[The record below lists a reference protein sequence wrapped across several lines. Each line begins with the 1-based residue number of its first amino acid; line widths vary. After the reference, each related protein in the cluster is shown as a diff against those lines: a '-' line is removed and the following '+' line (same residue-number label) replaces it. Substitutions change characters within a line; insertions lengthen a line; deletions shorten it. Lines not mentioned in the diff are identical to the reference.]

1 MDFSLLLFILVVVSG
16 VLYVADLITRKK
28 RKDEEKSPIWV
39 VWGADFFWVLL
50 IVFLLRSFVVE
61 PFKIPS
67 DSMVPTLITGD
78 FILVNKFEYGIRLP
92 VLNQKIIAL
101 NNPKKGDVMVFRHP
115 EDPKIDFIKR
125 VVAVGGDV
133 LEYQNKVLKVNGEVF
148 PVKQIEDYFH
158 PSRMYY
164 SEQFETQIGQRK
176 FRYLNDKNARELFSL
191 PFNFPGD
198 EYCQR
203 FDTNGVRCTVPEN
216 HYFVMGDNRDNSLD
230 SRAWGF
236 VPDENVIGRAFLIW
250 LHLGEMSR
258 VGLSLS

>member
-1 MDFSLLLFILVVVSG
+1 MDFSLLLFILVVASG

-78 FILVNKFEYGIRLP
+78 FILVNKFEYGLRLP
-92 VLNQKIIAL
+92 VLNQKIVSGK
-101 NNPKKGDVMVFRHP
+101 NPQKGDVVVFRHP
-115 EDPKIDFIKR
+115 ENPTIDFIKR
-125 VVAVGGDV
+125 VIGEPGDV
-133 LEYQNKVLKVNGEVF
+133 VEYQNKVLTINGK
-148 PVKQIEDYFH
+148 KQQSTIREEYLH
-158 PSRMYY
+158 ENKKYY
-164 SEQFETQIGQRK
+164 SLQFETQLGNRF
-176 FRYLNDKNARELFSL
+176 FRYLNDVNAKELALGDWSDSL
-191 PFNFPGD
+191 K
-198 EYCQR
+198 EHCER
-203 FDTNGVRCTVPEN
+203 LSNGLRCRVPEN

-236 VPDENVIGRAFLIW
+236 VPDENIVGRAFLIW
-250 LHLGEMSR
+250 LNWNEPSR
-258 VGLSLS
+258 IGQSLS